1 MNKEQLVNLVIIPTL
16 KKIPKGYSTEAEMAI
31 VMIIAHES
39 LRGEYLK
46 QMGNGPAL
54 GLINME
60 PDTHNCTWHNGDSI
74 WDNALKMGIITQC
87 DYVNKSHPK
96 PERLNYDFMYNVFM
110 ARQRLFMKKEKL
122 PSTELEMA
130 NYLKRHWN
138 SIHGAATSNSYL
150 NDYFSW

>member
-1 MNKEQLVNLVIIPTL
+1 MNKEQLVNLVIVPTL
-16 KKIPKGYSTEAEMAI
+16 KKIPKGYTPESKMAVTMI
-31 VMIIAHES
+31 VAHES
-39 LRGEYLK
+39 ARGHYLK
-46 QMGNGPAL
+46 QMSDGPAL
-54 GLINME
+54 GIIQME
-60 PDTHNCTWHNGDSI
+60 PATHNDVWKYGDSI
-74 WDNALKMGIITQC
+74 YDNALQLGIISMA
-87 DYVNKSHPK
+87 DYSYKSHPK
-96 PERLNYDFMYNVFM
+96 PDRLIGDLVYNVFM